1 MHKCDSSPPSD
12 RKCHSPFSLKQI
24 SGKKREI
31 KVDPKIAKKLKVEF
45 WQAKVHVVK
54 TAHGRGRGGDDE
66 SEWTICALKGDKK
79 TVAAAA
85 PEFKAACWAKKAA
98 MAVRQGASS
107 YTGDTFLEVFEA

>member
-1 MHKCDSSPPSD
+1 M
-12 RKCHSPFSLKQI
+12 SLPNIPQQI

-85 PEFKAACWAKKAA
+85 PEFKAACEGLAGKPGNN
-98 MAVRQGASS
+98 RGGSS
-107 YTGDTFLEVFEA
+107 SCTSTQTG